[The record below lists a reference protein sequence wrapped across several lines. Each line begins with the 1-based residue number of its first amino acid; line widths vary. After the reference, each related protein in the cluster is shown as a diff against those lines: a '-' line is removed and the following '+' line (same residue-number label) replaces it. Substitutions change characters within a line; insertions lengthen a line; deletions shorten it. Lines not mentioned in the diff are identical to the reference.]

1 MIACDIL
8 VHWDKLDVTRSQIDQ
23 VHVRHHQYTTVRGFI
38 SHDYG
43 VQEDAEFHL
52 YGSTLETWIG
62 GHV

>member
-23 VHVRHHQYTTVRGFI
+23 VHVRHHQYTTVRG
-38 SHDYG
+38 